1 MGPRWYFN
9 KIVQIDF
16 IGPLA
21 KFRNRYACTMVD
33 ICTGLGMAKDGCKP
47 DQKTC
52 IITILAWAAA
62 YEQPDIIQS
71 DQGTHFTGK
80 VIQ

>member
-1 MGPRWYFN
+1 MYNG
-9 KIVQIDF
+9 
-16 IGPLA
+16 
-21 KFRNRYACTMVD
+21 RYLYRSGD
-33 ICTGLGMAKDGCKP
+33 GKEGCKP

-80 VIQ
+80 VTK